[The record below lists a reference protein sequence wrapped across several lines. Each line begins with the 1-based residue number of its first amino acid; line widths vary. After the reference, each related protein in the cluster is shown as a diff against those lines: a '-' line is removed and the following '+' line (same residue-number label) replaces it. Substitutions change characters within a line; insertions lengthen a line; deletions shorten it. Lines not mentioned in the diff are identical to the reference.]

1 VPAEYVLPLL
11 LGVGAYVAVL
21 LTEPW
26 AALAVASLLYA
37 GMLFFSVRSY
47 ARLKREAEAML
58 EPMVGNGQD
67 GRANG

>member
-1 VPAEYVLPLL
+1 MR
-11 LGVGAYVAVL
+11 
-21 LTEPW
+21 
-26 AALAVASLLYA
+26 

-58 EPMVGNGQD
+58 EPVVVTSQD

>member
-1 VPAEYVLPLL
+1 M
-11 LGVGAYVAVL
+11 G
-21 LTEPW
+21 W

-47 ARLKREAEAML
+47 GRLKREAEAML
-58 EPMVGNGQD
+58 EPVTVPQD

>member
-1 VPAEYVLPLL
+1 MLPLL

-47 ARLKREAEAML
+47 ARLKREAEALL
-58 EPMVGNGQD
+58 EPVVVASQD
-67 GRANG
+67 GRTNR